1 MVILCMV
8 KWHATETKRNRRN
21 IEQSNV
27 RGGTNI
33 QTQSQPLTVEIPS
46 APTEQ
51 MEMAPLTVEIP
62 STPPV
67 QCFFDLDRVI
77 ENTDLPP
84 TYSECV
90 MLSPPHYSSVDVNIP
105 ETPVPSYGSIQ
116 ELIKM

>member
-67 QCFFDLDRVI
+67 QCF
-77 ENTDLPP
+77 
-84 TYSECV
+84 
-90 MLSPPHYSSVDVNIP
+90 
-105 ETPVPSYGSIQ
+105 
-116 ELIKM
+116 LIYTES

>member
-1 MVILCMV
+1 MV

-67 QCFFDLDRVI
+67 QCFFDLHRVI
-77 ENTDLPP
+77 ENIDLPP

-105 ETPVPSYGSIQ
+105 ETHVPSYGSIQ